1 MRTVVINLD
10 RHGARRRHA
19 RRECRSLGYEPEI
32 FTATDAQQ
40 LPPSWVESRVS
51 DQMRKHLE
59 DREYPSVNMGALACM
74 DSHIRVWQR
83 LLEEDRWP
91 AMVLEDDFFWL
102 DKPRVVSRLLKK
114 ICVEDFHVVLLGYSP
129 RKPFVLDGGRGI
141 GLESGY
147 RLLPLSDVG
156 RVSGAYAYI
165 LNQEG
170 AAKLVHAQSEW
181 IVREADDWA
190 REYARGV
197 DVKVLYKPVVHS
209 GLFDSSIW
217 LDRRRPSVKR
227 LVSWA
232 AAHNDFFRK
241 LYARAISRR
250 LANNY
255 VASRHA
261 PGKSGE

>member
-1 MRTVVINLD
+1 MINLA

-19 RRECRSLGYEPEI
+19 QRECRSLGYEPEI

-40 LPPSWVESRVS
+40 LSPSWVESRVS
-51 DQMRKHLE
+51 DQMQKRLE
-59 DREYPSVNMGALACM
+59 DRGYRSVNMGALACM

-83 LLEEDRWP
+83 LLEEDKWP
-91 AMVLEDDFFWL
+91 ALVLEDDFFWL
-102 DKPRVVSRLLKK
+102 DTPRVVSRLLKK
-114 ICVEDFHVVLLGYSP
+114 IGAEDFDVVLLGYSP
-129 RKPFVLDGGRGI
+129 RKSFVLGEGQGI

-147 RLLPLSDVG
+147 RLLRVSDVG
-156 RVSGAYAYI
+156 RVAGSFAYI
-165 LNQEG
+165 LNKGG
-170 AAKLVHAQSEW
+170 AEKLAFGQPGR

-190 REYARGV
+190 WEHARGV
-197 DVKVLYKPVVHS
+197 DVKILYKPIVHS

-232 AAHNDFFRK
+232 AVHNGFFRK
-241 LYARAISRR
+241 LYARAMSRR

-261 PGKSGE
+261 PGKSRT